1 MRVRILGSAAGGG
14 SPQWNCR
21 CAVCALAWAGDPR
34 VPWRTQC
41 STAVSADG
49 ERWVLLNASPDLR
62 QQILENPPLRPSR
75 DGRHSPLAAVIV
87 TNADVDHV
95 AGLLTLREGQKLT
108 VAAPPQVLAQIDANP
123 IFGVLNRDLVA
134 FRSLQPGEPQ
144 EIAGLEITAFP
155 VSAKVPLWLEGTADT
170 LAAEGTGLM
179 IRSPGRQIAHVTACA
194 EVTDDLRRRVAGSD
208 LLLFDGTL
216 WQDDELVRAGLGTKT
231 GRRMGHVPIS
241 GAGGALDAW
250 RDVPVGRRLFIHV
263 NNTNP
268 VLIAGSPERLA
279 VQDAGWDVAV
289 DGMEITL

>member
-1 MRVRILGSAAGGG
+1 MRILGSAAGGG

-21 CAVCALAWAGDPR
+21 CAVCALAWAGDSR

-62 QQILENPPLRPSR
+62 QQILENPPLRPAR
-75 DGRHSPLAAVIV
+75 DGRHSPIAAVVV

-123 IFGVLNRDLVA
+123 IFGVLNRELVA
-134 FRSLQPGEPQ
+134 FRPLRPGEPQ
-144 EIAGLEITAFP
+144 EIAGLEVTAFP
-155 VSAKVPLWLEGTADT
+155 VAAKVPLWMEGTADA

-179 IRSPGRQIAHVTACA
+179 IESAGRRVAHVTACA
-194 EVTDDLRRRVAGSD
+194 EVTDELRRRVAGSD

-216 WQDDELVRAGLGTKT
+216 WRDDELVRAGLGAKT
-231 GRRMGHVPIS
+231 GRRMGHVPIA
-241 GAGGALDAW
+241 GAGGALEAW
-250 RDVPVGRRLFIHV
+250 RDVPVGRRLFLHV

-268 VLIAGSPERLA
+268 VLVAGSPERLA
-279 VQDAGWDVAV
+279 VQDAGWDVAA